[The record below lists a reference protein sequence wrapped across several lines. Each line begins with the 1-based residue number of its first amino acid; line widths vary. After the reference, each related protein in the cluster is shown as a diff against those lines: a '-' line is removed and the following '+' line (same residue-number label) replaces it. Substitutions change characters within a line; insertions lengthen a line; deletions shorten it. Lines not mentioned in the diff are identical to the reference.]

1 MKNLLVIGGAGYV
14 GTEIVKYFLKRNIN
28 VTCLDNLIYNQKF
41 EFKHKLLN
49 FVKLDIT
56 KKKDVKKINKYYDT
70 VLILAGLVGDPI
82 TKKYKSLSIK
92 VNENAIINIINY
104 FNEKKRCNKLFFIST
119 CSNYGLV
126 KKNIK
131 IKETAPLKPLSLY
144 AKSKVKI
151 EKLLLKK
158 KKNLFKPT
166 VFRFATAFGLSDRMR
181 YDLTINQF
189 VLEMYFKGKIEI
201 YDHETWRPYCH
212 LKDFARLIYKSFKL
226 ESNLTNRQVFNAGS
240 NQNNFNK
247 IQIAQAIKKYING
260 KIIIIKKSKDRR
272 NYKVN
277 FNKLEKKLN
286 FKCLYGLDYGI
297 RTILQNLKKQKKNN
311 LQKNFL
317 LGNYKIKSKQI
328 KS

>member
-14 GTEIVKYFLKRNIN
+14 GNEIIKYFLKRNVK

-41 EFKHKLLN
+41 KLNHRLLN
-49 FVKLDIT
+49 FLKLDIT
-56 KKKDVKKINKYYDT
+56 KKKEIKKISEFYDT
-70 VLILAGLVGDPI
+70 VVILAGLVGDPI

-92 VNENAIINIINY
+92 VNENAIINIIDY

-126 KKNIK
+126 KKNVK

-151 EKLLLKK
+151 EKLLLRK
-158 KKNLFKPT
+158 KKNLFNPT
-166 VFRFATAFGLSDRMR
+166 IFRFATAFGLSERMR

-189 VLEMYFKGKIEI
+189 VLEMYLKRQIEI
-201 YDHETWRPYCH
+201 YDHKTWRPYCH
-212 LKDFARLIYKSFKL
+212 LKDFARLIYKSYKIDSIFI
-226 ESNLTNRQVFNAGS
+226 NRQVFNAGS
-240 NQNNFNK
+240 NKNNFNK
-247 IQIAQAIKKYING
+247 IQIAQAIKKYIGG
-260 KIIIIKKSKDRR
+260 KIIIVKESKDKR

-277 FNKLEKKLN
+277 FNKLENKLN

-297 RTILQNLKKQKKNN
+297 KTILQNLKRQKKSKLN
-311 LQKNFL
+311 KNFL
-317 LGNYKIKSKQI
+317 LGNFQI
-328 KS
+328 KR